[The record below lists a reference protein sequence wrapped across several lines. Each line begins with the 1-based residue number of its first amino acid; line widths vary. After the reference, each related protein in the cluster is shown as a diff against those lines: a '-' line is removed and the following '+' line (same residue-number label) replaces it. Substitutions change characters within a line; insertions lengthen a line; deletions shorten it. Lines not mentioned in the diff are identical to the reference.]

1 MNDDHEWEPFGLRQ
15 TGPRSPSTPSSSRG
29 PSTPFCPSGPR
40 SPSAPSG
47 PRTPVDPAGHDAAG
61 AYLLGVLDDAEAS
74 AFEAHLAG
82 CDLCA
87 ARLDELA
94 GLEPVLARVSES
106 PGAPAVRYVPGQPGP
121 HVLERLVGEVTAG
134 RARRRRRAVLLVAA
148 AVALIIGGPVVAVL
162 AGGDDGPTTRAAGPY
177 PTNPTTSG
185 DPTNPTTSGDPTNPT
200 TSADPTAPTAPTNPA
215 EGVAF
220 HRMPEKV
227 RATDPRTRVSATV
240 GMAERPWGTSTV
252 LELRN
257 VTGPQKCRLIAVS
270 RTGEEEVVTSWS
282 VPEWGY
288 GIEDSPYPGA
298 KYPLY
303 VSGGAAM
310 GRGDIDHFEVRTFD
324 GRRLV
329 EVDA

>member
-1 MNDDHEWEPFGLRQ
+1 MNDDHEWEPFGLRP
-15 TGPRSPSTPSSSRG
+15 TGPHSLPG
-29 PSTPFCPSGPR
+29 PSGPH
-40 SPSAPSG
+40 SPSG

-106 PGAPAVRYVPGQPGP
+106 RGAPAVRYVPGQPGP
-121 HVLERLVGEVTAG
+121 HVLERLVDEVTAG
-134 RARRRRRAVLLVAA
+134 RVRRRRRSMFLVAA
-148 AVALIIGGPVVAVL
+148 AVALIIGGPLVAVL

-177 PTNPTTSG
+177 PTGSTDPTEPAA
-185 DPTNPTTSGDPTNPT
+185 PTNPTGYTD
-200 TSADPTAPTAPTNPA
+200 PA
-215 EGVAF
+215 EGAAF
-220 HRMPEKV
+220 RRMPEKV

-257 VTGPQKCRLIAVS
+257 LTGPQKCRLIAVS

-298 KYPLY
+298 EYPLY

>member
-1 MNDDHEWEPFGLRQ
+1 MNDDHEWEPFGLRP
-15 TGPRSPSTPSSSRG
+15 TGPRSRSGFSSL
-29 PSTPFCPSGPR
+29 SGPH
-40 SPSAPSG
+40 SPAAPSG

-82 CDLCA
+82 CDPCA

-106 PGAPAVRYVPGQPGP
+106 RGAPAVRYVPGQPGP
-121 HVLERLVGEVTAG
+121 HVLERLVDEVTAG
-134 RARRRRRAVLLVAA
+134 RVRRRRRSMFLVAA

-177 PTNPTTSG
+177 PTGSSDPAAPTDPTT
-185 DPTNPTTSGDPTNPT
+185 P
-200 TSADPTAPTAPTNPA
+200 ADPTESA
-215 EGVAF
+215 AF
-220 HRMPEKV
+220 RRMPEKV

-288 GIEDSPYPGA
+288 GIQDSPYPGA
-298 KYPLY
+298 EYPLY

-324 GRRLV
+324 GRPLV

>member
-1 MNDDHEWEPFGLRQ
+1 MNDDHEWEPFGLRP
-15 TGPRSPSTPSSSRG
+15 TGPRSRSGSSSL
-29 PSTPFCPSGPR
+29 SGPH
-40 SPSAPSG
+40 SPAAPSG

-82 CDLCA
+82 CDLCT

-106 PGAPAVRYVPGQPGP
+106 RGVSAVRYVPGQPGP
-121 HVLERLVGEVTAG
+121 HVLERLVDEVTAG
-134 RARRRRRAVLLVAA
+134 RVRRRRRSMFLVAA

-177 PTNPTTSG
+177 PTGSS
-185 DPTNPTTSGDPTNPT
+185 DPT
-200 TSADPTAPTAPTNPA
+200 
-215 EGVAF
+215 EGAAF
-220 HRMPEKV
+220 RRMPEKV
-227 RATDPRTRVSATV
+227 RATDPRTRVSASV

-288 GIEDSPYPGA
+288 GIQDSPYPGA
-298 KYPLY
+298 EYPLY

>member
-1 MNDDHEWEPFGLRQ
+1 MNDDHEWEPFGLRP
-15 TGPRSPSTPSSSRG
+15 TGPRSLPG
-29 PSTPFCPSGPR
+29 PSGL
-40 SPSAPSG
+40 SASG

-74 AFEAHLAG
+74 VFEAHLAD

-106 PGAPAVRYVPGQPGP
+106 RGAPAVRYVPGQPGP
-121 HVLERLVGEVTAG
+121 HVLERLVDEVTAG
-134 RARRRRRAVLLVAA
+134 RVRRRRRSTFLVAA

-177 PTNPTTSG
+177 PTGSAGSTDPT
-185 DPTNPTTSGDPTNPT
+185 DPTNPTGYTD
-200 TSADPTAPTAPTNPA
+200 PA
-215 EGVAF
+215 EGAAF
-220 HRMPEKV
+220 RRMPEKV

-240 GMAERPWGTSTV
+240 GMAERPWGTGTV

>member
-1 MNDDHEWEPFGLRQ
+1 MNDDHEWEPFGLRP
-15 TGPRSPSTPSSSRG
+15 TGPRSLPG
-29 PSTPFCPSGPR
+29 PSGPHGPHGPHGPS
-40 SPSAPSG
+40 SPHGPSG

-61 AYLLGVLDDAEAS
+61 AYLLGVLDDTEAS

-82 CDLCA
+82 CDLCV

-106 PGAPAVRYVPGQPGP
+106 RGAPAVRYVPGQPGP
-121 HVLERLVGEVTAG
+121 HVLERLVDEVTAG
-134 RARRRRRAVLLVAA
+134 RVRRRRRSMFLVAA
-148 AVALIIGGPVVAVL
+148 AVALIIGGPVAAVL

-177 PTNPTTSG
+177 PTGSTGSTDPISPTAPAA
-185 DPTNPTTSGDPTNPT
+185 PTNPTGYTD
-200 TSADPTAPTAPTNPA
+200 PA
-215 EGVAF
+215 EGAAF
-220 HRMPEKV
+220 RRMPEKV
-227 RATDPRTRVSATV
+227 RATDPRTRVSASV
-240 GMAERPWGTSTV
+240 GMAERPWGISAV

>member
-1 MNDDHEWEPFGLRQ
+1 MNDDHEWEPFGLRP
-15 TGPRSPSTPSSSRG
+15 TAPHSLPGS
-29 PSTPFCPSGPR
+29 SGPR
-40 SPSAPSG
+40 SPAAPSG

-106 PGAPAVRYVPGQPGP
+106 WGAPAVRYVLGQPGP
-121 HVLERLVGEVTAG
+121 HVLERLVDEVTAG
-134 RARRRRRAVLLVAA
+134 RVRRRRRSMFLVAA
-148 AVALIIGGPVVAVL
+148 AAALIIGGPVVAVL

-177 PTNPTTSG
+177 PTGPTG
-185 DPTNPTTSGDPTNPT
+185 PTNPTDPAAPT
-200 TSADPTAPTAPTNPA
+200 TPSDSTPTDPA
-215 EGVAF
+215 EGAVF
-220 HRMPEKV
+220 RRMPEKV

-288 GIEDSPYPGA
+288 GIQDSSYPGA
-298 KYPLY
+298 EYPLY

>member
-1 MNDDHEWEPFGLRQ
+1 MNDDHEWEPFGLRP
-15 TGPRSPSTPSSSRG
+15 TGPRGPAGPADPAGLSGLSGLSTP
-29 PSTPFCPSGPR
+29 
-40 SPSAPSG
+40 A
-47 PRTPVDPAGHDAAG
+47 DPAGHDAAG

-74 AFEAHLAG
+74 VFEAHLAG

-106 PGAPAVRYVPGQPGP
+106 RGAPAARYVPGQPGP
-121 HVLERLVGEVTAG
+121 HVLERLVDEVTAG
-134 RARRRRRAVLLVAA
+134 RLRRRRRSVFLVAA

-162 AGGDDGPTTRAAGPY
+162 AGGGDGPTTRAAGPY
-177 PTNPTTSG
+177 PTGS
-185 DPTNPTTSGDPTNPT
+185 
-200 TSADPTAPTAPTNPA
+200 TAPTNPTGYTDPA
-215 EGVAF
+215 EGTAF
-220 HRMPEKV
+220 RRMPEKV
-227 RATDPRTRVSATV
+227 RATDPRTRVSASV

-298 KYPLY
+298 EYPLY

>member
-1 MNDDHEWEPFGLRQ
+1 
-15 TGPRSPSTPSSSRG
+15 
-29 PSTPFCPSGPR
+29 
-40 SPSAPSG
+40 
-47 PRTPVDPAGHDAAG
+47 
-61 AYLLGVLDDAEAS
+61 
-74 AFEAHLAG
+74 
-82 CDLCA
+82 
-87 ARLDELA
+87 
-94 GLEPVLARVSES
+94 
-106 PGAPAVRYVPGQPGP
+106 
-121 HVLERLVGEVTAG
+121 
-134 RARRRRRAVLLVAA
+134 
-148 AVALIIGGPVVAVL
+148 
-162 AGGDDGPTTRAAGPY
+162 
-177 PTNPTTSG
+177 
-185 DPTNPTTSGDPTNPT
+185 
-200 TSADPTAPTAPTNPA
+200 
-215 EGVAF
+215 
-220 HRMPEKV
+220 MPEKV

-257 VTGPQKCRLIAVS
+257 LTGPQKCRLIAVS

-298 KYPLY
+298 EYPLY

>member
-1 MNDDHEWEPFGLRQ
+1 MNDDHEWEPFGLRP
-15 TGPRSPSTPSSSRG
+15 TGPRSRSGSSSL
-29 PSTPFCPSGPR
+29 SGPH
-40 SPSAPSG
+40 SPAAPSG

-106 PGAPAVRYVPGQPGP
+106 RGVSAVRYVPGQPGP
-121 HVLERLVGEVTAG
+121 HVLERLVDEVRAG
-134 RARRRRRAVLLVAA
+134 RVRRRRRSMFLVAA

-177 PTNPTTSG
+177 PTGSS
-185 DPTNPTTSGDPTNPT
+185 DPT
-200 TSADPTAPTAPTNPA
+200 
-215 EGVAF
+215 EGAAF
-220 HRMPEKV
+220 RRMPEKV

-288 GIEDSPYPGA
+288 GIQDSPYPGA
-298 KYPLY
+298 EYPLY

-324 GRRLV
+324 GRPLV